1 MYTFSH
7 KVLSVPV
14 AKYIAEYRDADR
26 FIAYCKEC
34 KRYDRCWSCPPFHF
48 DTLEYISAYKTAF
61 IIGTKI
67 VPDVSA
73 KTEFLQ
79 SKKAGYQIIKE
90 VRSVLDPRLL
100 NMETLLFGSRAFFAG
115 TCYICPAEKCERIF
129 GRPCIAPGRMR
140 PTLEAFGFDIEKTT
154 SQLLGMEMKWGKNG
168 VLPEYLIL
176 VSGFFTNQ
184 NIARSEIYKLIVRD

>member
-7 KVLSVPV
+7 AVSSVPV
-14 AKYIAEYRDADR
+14 VEYIADYRDADR

-48 DTLEYISAYKTAF
+48 DALEYISAYKTAF
-61 IIGTKI
+61 IIGTQI
-67 VPDVSA
+67 VPDTFAMKDSSQNRKV
-73 KTEFLQ
+73 
-79 SKKAGYQIIKE
+79 GYRMIEE
-90 VRSVLDPRLL
+90 VRSVLDPKLL
-100 NMETLLFGSRAFFAG
+100 NMETLLSGSRAFFAG

-129 GRPCIAPGRMR
+129 GRPCIAPDRMR
-140 PTLEAFGFDIEKTT
+140 PTLEAFGFDIGKTT

-168 VLPEYLIL
+168 ALPEYFIL

-184 NIARSEIYKLIVRD
+184 NIDRSEIYKLIVED

>member
-1 MYTFSH
+1 M
-7 KVLSVPV
+7 
-14 AKYIAEYRDADR
+14 
-26 FIAYCKEC
+26 
-34 KRYDRCWSCPPFHF
+34 
-48 DTLEYISAYKTAF
+48 
-61 IIGTKI
+61 
-67 VPDVSA
+67 
-73 KTEFLQ
+73 
-79 SKKAGYQIIKE
+79 
-90 VRSVLDPRLL
+90 LDPRLL
-100 NMETLLFGSRAFFAG
+100 NMETLLFDSRAFFAG

-140 PTLEAFGFDIEKTT
+140 STLEAFGFDIEKTT